1 MCKTSTKRVTCD
13 RIRNIL
19 RKEKSKTMTRRVIL
33 ALLFMTTVTWAQHPD
48 DVFVGQKAPELKGGD
63 AWINSGALK
72 LDTLKG
78 KVVLID
84 FWAFDCP
91 FCAEAMPHVKEM
103 YDKYAKD
110 GLVVIGVHVPRIDY
124 EKEIPKIKDA
134 VTKKGIKYPVV
145 IDNTYQIW
153 SDYLCN
159 TWPSHFVV
167 DQNGFIQLSHSGTG
181 RYEDTEK
188 VIQKLLAKK

>member
-1 MCKTSTKRVTCD
+1 MLAPAGKR
-13 RIRNIL
+13 RIPAVDPRIEAYA
-19 RKEKSKTMTRRVIL
+19 K
-33 ALLFMTTVTWAQHPD
+33 LLVERSL
-48 DVFVGQKAPELKGGD
+48 DVQPGWQV
-63 AWINSGALK
+63 WINSSPLK
-72 LDTLKG
+72 LDKLRG

-110 GLVVIGVHVPRIDY
+110 GLVIIGVHVPRIDY
-124 EKEIPKIKDA
+124 EKEIPKIKEA
-134 VTKKGIKYPVV
+134 VVKKGIKYPVV
-145 IDNTYQIW
+145 VDNKYQIW

-159 TWPSHFVV
+159 TWPSHLVV
-167 DQNGFIQLSHSGTG
+167 DQDGVIQLSHSGTE

-188 VIQKLLAKK
+188 VIQKLLAKNNGK